1 MTSLAA
7 AVAELYE
14 RVEEAEARIRALE
27 DNQETLF
34 HAVGPFEVEEI
45 FHNQGSVPHFVN
57 SESGLPQGDIC
68 GIWASDDEDTY
79 QDPPIENISDDEC
92 REIVSANWYLDP
104 KEENS
109 FKS

>member
-34 HAVGPFEVEEI
+34 HAVGPFEV
-45 FHNQGSVPHFVN
+45 
-57 SESGLPQGDIC
+57 
-68 GIWASDDEDTY
+68 
-79 QDPPIENISDDEC
+79 
-92 REIVSANWYLDP
+92 
-104 KEENS
+104 
-109 FKS
+109 

>member
-1 MTSLAA
+1 MSKLGAQIPLLKILLKMTSLAA

-45 FHNQGSVPHFVN
+45 FHHQRCMPHLMQPSEN
-57 SESGLPQGDIC
+57 SESRLPQ
-68 GIWASDDEDTY
+68 
-79 QDPPIENISDDEC
+79 
-92 REIVSANWYLDP
+92 
-104 KEENS
+104 
-109 FKS
+109 